1 MTSHYRLAVPSSI
14 SGPTV
19 VNHATVS
26 PEPKDIFGFSRTTLY
41 DMARAVGNADEPGPL
56 AERYLPTAAFGL
68 CALCLVAMVPVTFV
82 ALSGTVSGL
91 GYAVPALGLAAAV
104 ALLALAV
111 SDR

>member
-1 MTSHYRLAVPSSI
+1 
-14 SGPTV
+14 
-19 VNHATVS
+19 
-26 PEPKDIFGFSRTTLY
+26 
-41 DMARAVGNADEPGPL
+41 MARAVGNADEPGPL